1 MPKPAFM
8 KQTLGEL
15 GIGTYH
21 DIAFI
26 HPDTPIIK
34 ALNIFVERR
43 VSALPVVD
51 ESGRIRQTSMCPN
64 DTEPACLITRVLSV
78 FPQGK
83 VVDIYSKFDV
93 IVSTNHCSFYFKGM
107 SNSVTYC
114 LTVNNVC
121 VQNLAAE
128 KTYNNL
134 DITVTQALKHRSQYF
149 EGVMKCHKMETM
161 ETIVDRIV
169 KAEVRLTEGRHAVRD
184 PAASSGTDVVNLL
197 VPPPPHQV
205 HRLVVVDERS
215 SIEGIVSLSDILQAL
230 VLSPAGIDA
239 QHR

>member
-1 MPKPAFM
+1 VFCNSQMCEMPKPAFM

-21 DIAFI
+21 EIAFI

-51 ESGRIRQTSMCPN
+51 DSG
-64 DTEPACLITRVLSV
+64 EIT
-78 FPQGK
+78 
-83 VVDIYSKFDV
+83 
-93 IVSTNHCSFYFKGM
+93 TNH
-107 SNSVTYC
+107 
-114 LTVNNVC
+114 
-121 VQNLAAE
+121 
-128 KTYNNL
+128 
-134 DITVTQALKHRSQYF
+134 
-149 EGVMKCHKMETM
+149 HKAFLS
-161 ETIVDRIV
+161 I
-169 KAEVRLTEGRHAVRD
+169 
-184 PAASSGTDVVNLL
+184 
-197 VPPPPHQV
+197 V

-239 QHR
+239 QHW